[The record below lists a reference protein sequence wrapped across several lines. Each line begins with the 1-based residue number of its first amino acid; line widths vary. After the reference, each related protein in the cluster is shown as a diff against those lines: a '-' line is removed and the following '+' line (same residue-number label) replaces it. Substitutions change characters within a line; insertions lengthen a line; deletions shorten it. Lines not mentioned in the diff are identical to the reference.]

1 MKINADFDALAKQIM
16 FSGTSMTELA
26 DQGFIFRKGF
36 NQERLTRAIQ
46 KGLKD
51 GRGRTEAELSM
62 VALQLSFVFKKHLSL
77 TPKCHYHEHAVR
89 LKNATE
95 NMATMPSKERERLL
109 NDVIKLS
116 MFIPLEEDHYDLKVA
131 SMALDIIATRNSLT
145 LKFC

>member
-77 TPKCHYHEHAVR
+77 TPSVIREHAVR